1 MDYLGFV
8 DDSLVQPISET
19 MDDEMENETENGAE
33 NGFGSESDL
42 NQISIR
48 FQSGGF
54 PTPARINTDI
64 DKDNILLEGEAG
76 AHHTV
81 EGGGAGSVQ
90 PSAMPPELWAKECI
104 RHLVAQRRPAE
115 QSEWNFKARSRVSC
129 RS

>member
-76 AHHTV
+76 AHRPD
-81 EGGGAGSVQ
+81 EGEGQAAVQ
-90 PSAMPPELWAKECI
+90 PAAMLPELRA
-104 RHLVAQRRPAE
+104 LGLQP
-115 QSEWNFKARSRVSC
+115 EWDFESHSWVSC
-129 RS
+129 LS